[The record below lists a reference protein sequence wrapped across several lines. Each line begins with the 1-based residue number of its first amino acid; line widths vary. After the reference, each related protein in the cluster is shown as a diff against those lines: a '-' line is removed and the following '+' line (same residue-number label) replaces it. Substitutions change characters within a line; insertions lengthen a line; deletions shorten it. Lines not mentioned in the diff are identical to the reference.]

1 MMPSTV
7 KAITG
12 RRSSQRSRSAAGGG
26 TAGASPSLSLIIRWP
41 WCSAREAPADSRAVG
56 QAQRRP
62 DLQAQPRED
71 NLRLQKVALNIG
83 SRVPPEVIF
92 GRAIADDPD
101 RDRARARG
109 IGTALDQLTSV
120 EVRQVEIDQDQCRD
134 ASAHEGIGFLSG
146 AGVLER
152 DAIAAKLKQIKR
164 SEVLIVVDQE
174 DPSLP
179 RHISDIRRGS
189 LLVALRELCGARCPA
204 SSDPAAGRIRF
215 FAVRYA
221 S

>member
-7 KAITG
+7 KAIPG
-12 RRSSQRSRSAAGGG
+12 RRSSQRSRSAAGSG
-26 TAGASPSLSLIIRWP
+26 TAGASPSIDLIIGRRWR
-41 WCSAREAPADSRAVG
+41 SAGEALADSIAVG

-71 NLRLQKVALNIG
+71 DLRLQKVALNIG

-92 GRAIADDPD
+92 GRGIADDPD
-101 RDRARARG
+101 RDRTRDRV
-109 IGTALDQLTSV
+109 IGPAFDQLTSV

-134 ASAHEGIGFLSG
+134 ASAYEGIGFLSG

-179 RHISDIRRGS
+179 RTTGAIRTAGFRG
-189 LLVALRELCGARCPA
+189 V
-204 SSDPAAGRIRF
+204 
-215 FAVRYA
+215 
-221 S
+221 